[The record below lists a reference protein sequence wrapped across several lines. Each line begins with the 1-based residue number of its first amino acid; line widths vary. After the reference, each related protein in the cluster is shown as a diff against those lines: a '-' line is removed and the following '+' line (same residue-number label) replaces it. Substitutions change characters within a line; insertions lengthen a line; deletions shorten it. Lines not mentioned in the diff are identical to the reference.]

1 MCQLL
6 LTISS
11 KEYTIQTGS
20 DSKSS
25 TIWQKGKKIGTMH
38 ITNENGTTEKML
50 IYDSYYYDK
59 KGHKYLNIYIKDNT
73 SVYHINADNGY
84 IDAMNEMNCSGIYL
98 NKSVYTW

>member
-1 MCQLL
+1 MP
-6 LTISS
+6 
-11 KEYTIQTGS
+11 
-20 DSKSS
+20 
-25 TIWQKGKKIGTMH
+25 
-38 ITNENGTTEKML
+38 

-73 SVYHINADNGY
+73 SVYNINADNGY